1 MPSNIDEL
9 VSSIEVELERAQK
22 RYDKARTESK
32 MILEDARKEARAALT
47 PEETERFETL
57 REAGEKAKEEI
68 ASVKDKLARATTIQ
82 AEEREADK
90 LAKETR
96 QTTAPKPKYDQVARV
111 GNEERQ
117 YHPGNDPAGQ
127 HFLRDVALAQVYRE
141 PSANDRLNRHMQE
154 ERVERGMY
162 AERAGDIATTGMGGL
177 VVPQYL
183 VDMTA
188 MATAN
193 LRPFADAC
201 NPHVLPPEGM
211 SVIIPTTSATG
222 AALQTEN
229 ATVQDTALTETDLTL
244 TVKTAAGQQS
254 VSRQAVERGMGIGD
268 IVVQDL
274 MRRYA
279 TSLDNELINGA
290 STGLKAKGTVV
301 TYTSGAPTG
310 PEHYGQ
316 ILGTLSQVEVAL
328 KGVAVPNLVVMHGRR
343 WYWLQSQMV
352 SVWPMV
358 GGTFTANAAGVDN
371 NSIYGTA
378 IRGQLPNGVAVCVD
392 DNVVTNLGVAT
403 NQDQIYVTARAEC
416 HLWEAPGQP
425 TFIRAEQPLANQLS
439 ILFVVYGYFAYTFA
453 RYANSVQA
461 LDGTGLVRPSGF

>member
-1 MPSNIDEL
+1 MPSSIDEL
-9 VSSIEVELERAQK
+9 VSSIEVELERAEK
-22 RYDKARTESK
+22 RFAKARAESK

-57 REAGEKAKEEI
+57 RAAGENSREEI
-68 ASVKDKLARATTIQ
+68 ASIKDKLARATAIQ

-96 QTTAPKPKYDQVARV
+96 KTEAPKPKYDEVARV
-111 GNEERQ
+111 GSEERT
-117 YHPGNDPAGQ
+117 YHKGNDPAGTA
-127 HFLRDVALAQVYRE
+127 FLRDVALGQLYRE
-141 PSANDRLNRHMQE
+141 PSANDRLTQHMKE
-154 ERVERGMY
+154 ERVERGVY

-193 LRPFADAC
+193 LRPFADVC

-211 SVIIPTTSATG
+211 SVVIPTVSATG
-222 AALQTEN
+222 TAVVAEN
-229 ATVQDTALTETDLTL
+229 TAVQDTALTETDLTL
-244 TVKTAAGQQS
+244 SVLTAAGQQS

-274 MRRYA
+274 FRRYA
-279 TSLDNELINGA
+279 TSLDNQLINGA
-290 STGLKAKGTVV
+290 TTGVKAKGTVQ
-301 TYTSGAPTG
+301 TYTSGSPTG
-310 PEHYGQ
+310 PEHYGK
-316 ILGTLSQVEVAL
+316 ILGAMSGVEVAL

-352 SVWPMV
+352 SVWPMI
-358 GGTFTANAAGVDN
+358 GGTFNANVAGIDN

-378 IRGQLPNGVAVCVD
+378 IRGQLPNGTAVCVD
-392 DNVVTNLGVAT
+392 DNIVTNLGIGT
-403 NQDQIYVTARAEC
+403 NQDQIYVTSRAEC

-453 RYANSVQA
+453 RYANSIQTI
-461 LDGTGLVRPSGF
+461 DGTGLVQPTGF